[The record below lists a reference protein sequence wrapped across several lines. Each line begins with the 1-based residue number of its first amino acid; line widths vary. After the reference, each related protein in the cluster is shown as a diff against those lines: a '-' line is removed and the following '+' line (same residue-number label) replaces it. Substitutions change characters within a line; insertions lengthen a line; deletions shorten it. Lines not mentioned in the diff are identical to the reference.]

1 MEMGVGRMGTAGRA
15 VRKLI
20 VVLAASFAFEASG
33 QPGGTPAELVG
44 TGVYCARCH
53 ASTAESDLEGL
64 GERARAELAENKH
77 LKAVREGSGVY
88 SALPP
93 EERGRIAELL
103 AAVDRQSTVVVEA
116 PAEVG
121 AGATFEVRIELA
133 GGAGPRVA
141 VGLFDRPH
149 RLYARALALQ
159 GFEVVGTPRV
169 EGGRLH
175 AIPAGDGGAAGA
187 AGSKRPTFFDVEGIA
202 SSADEERWASARIVI
217 TLKAPTKLGDYGLVA
232 AYLYGTEKAVEG
244 TTRNDDSRFGPR
256 PLGGVTGASG
266 RIRFSQK
273 RMLRVVAP
281 AASAALSGGA

>member
-1 MEMGVGRMGTAGRA
+1 MGTAGRV
-15 VRKLI
+15 VRRLI
-20 VVLAASFAFEASG
+20 VVLGAGFAFEASG
-33 QPGGTPAELVG
+33 HPGGTPDDLVA
-44 TGVYCARCH
+44 TGLYCARCH

-64 GERARAELAENKH
+64 GERARTDLAENKH
-77 LKAVREGSGVY
+77 LKAVREGAGVY

-103 AAVDRQSTVVVEA
+103 AAVDAHSTVAVEA
-116 PAEVG
+116 PAEVA

-159 GFEVVGTPRV
+159 GFEVLGTPRV
-169 EGGRLH
+169 EGARLH
-175 AIPAGDGGAAGA
+175 ALPAGDGGTAGA
-187 AGSKRPTFFDVEGIA
+187 PGSKRPTFFDIEGIA
-202 SSADEERWASARIVI
+202 SSADAQRWASARIVF
-217 TLKAPTKLGDYGLVA
+217 TLKAPTKAGDYGLVA

-266 RIRFSQK
+266 RIRFSEK
-273 RMLRVVAP
+273 RLLRVVAPTP

>member
-93 EERGRIAELL
+93 EERGADRR
-103 AAVDRQSTVVVEA
+103 AARCGRPPVDGRRRS
-116 PAEVG
+116 PRRG
-121 AGATFEVRIELA
+121 RRGRDLRGPDRA
-133 GGAGPRVA
+133 GGR
-141 VGLFDRPH
+141 
-149 RLYARALALQ
+149 
-159 GFEVVGTPRV
+159 
-169 EGGRLH
+169 
-175 AIPAGDGGAAGA
+175 GGAAGRGRALRSAPPSVCPRSRAARLRGRRDA
-187 AGSKRPTFFDVEGIA
+187 AGRGRPPARDPGGRWRRGGGRGEQTADLLRRRGHRVERRRGTLGER
-202 SSADEERWASARIVI
+202 ADRHHAEGPDEARRLRAGRGVSLRHGEGRGGHDPERRLALRTEAARR
-217 TLKAPTKLGDYGLVA
+217 G
-232 AYLYGTEKAVEG
+232 
-244 TTRNDDSRFGPR
+244 
-256 PLGGVTGASG
+256 
-266 RIRFSQK
+266 
-273 RMLRVVAP
+273 
-281 AASAALSGGA
+281 